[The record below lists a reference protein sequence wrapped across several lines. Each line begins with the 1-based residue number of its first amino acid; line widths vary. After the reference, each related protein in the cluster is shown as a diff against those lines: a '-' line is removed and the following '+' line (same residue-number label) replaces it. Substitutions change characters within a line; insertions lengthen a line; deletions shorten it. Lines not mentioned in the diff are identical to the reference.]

1 MVCRLC
7 ILCFVV
13 DSHRTPVPVTKKR
26 PRETE
31 EEALVVRGN
40 STGGDT
46 AGGDTAGGDAAGG
59 EAAGGD
65 AAGGEAAGKERQ
77 TLFSADNLGVCHL
90 NIAHVLLC
98 CSTCYIGR
106 VDLLTILP
114 IGVH

>member
-7 ILCFVV
+7 ISCFVI
-13 DSHRTPVPVTKKR
+13 DSHRTPVQVTEKR
-26 PRETE
+26 RRERKD
-31 EEALVVRGN
+31 EALVVRGN

-46 AGGDTAGGDAAGG
+46 TGGDMAGGDTAGGDT
-59 EAAGGD
+59 AGGD
-65 AAGGEAAGKERQ
+65 TAGKEKQ

-106 VDLLTILP
+106 VDLLT
-114 IGVH
+114 